1 MVRRFVA
8 VWPSAQ
14 ARAKAA
20 RVRLVLTDSDG
31 VLTDGGVYYSARG
44 EELRRF
50 SVRDGMGVER
60 LRAAGIETVI
70 VTREAAPA
78 VEHRGSKLG
87 IEVLTRV
94 ADKLE
99 AVTGLIARHELT
111 WAEVAYIGDDVND
124 LAVMRRAG
132 FSACPADAEPQVL
145 NAADIV
151 CRRMG
156 GHGAFREFA
165 EIILASRLTDADSFR
180 ATQGERH
187 VVAARAA
194 SPLDPARPPGSV

>member
-1 MVRRFVA
+1 
-8 VWPSAQ
+8 
-14 ARAKAA
+14 
-20 RVRLVLTDSDG
+20 

-60 LRAAGIETVI
+60 LQAAGIETEI

-78 VEHRGSKLG
+78 VEHRGRKLG
-87 IEVLTRV
+87 IEVVTGV

-99 AVTGLIARHELT
+99 AVTGLLVRRELT
-111 WAEVAYIGDDVND
+111 WDEVAYIGDDLND

-132 FSACPADAEPQVL
+132 VTACPADAEPQVM
-145 NAADIV
+145 NAVDIV

-165 EIILASRLTDADSFR
+165 EIILASHPRDADSFR

-187 VVAARAA
+187 VVAARAP
-194 SPLDPARPPGSV
+194 SPLNPARHTGPRG